1 MSITLDDSAA
11 ADVHTAISGS
21 GTVFGTYQ
29 PDARTAD
36 PLLVTDLSTR
46 SAFLSSFTGLDPNG
60 TWSLFVADQS
70 PGAISTLQFWSLNIS
85 AIPEPSHAV
94 PLGIILGA
102 SSSAAGGT
110 LNCSVGL

>member
-11 ADVHTAISGS
+11 ADVHTAMNGS
-21 GTVFGTYQ
+21 GTFFGTYQ
-29 PDARTAD
+29 PDARTED

-94 PLGIILGA
+94 PLGIILG
-102 SSSAAGGT
+102 
-110 LNCSVGL
+110 GLLLSRRRNLEL